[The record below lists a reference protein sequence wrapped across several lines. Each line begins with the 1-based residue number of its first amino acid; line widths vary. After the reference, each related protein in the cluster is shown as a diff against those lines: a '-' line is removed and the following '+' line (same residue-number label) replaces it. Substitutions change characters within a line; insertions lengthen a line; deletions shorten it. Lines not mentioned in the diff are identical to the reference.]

1 MATTATDIWGYRG
14 LIANLTSREVKVKY
28 KRSALGWMWSLI
40 NPAATL
46 AIYTIVFSSL
56 LRVDPPVAGDGHTK
70 SFAIFLFA
78 ALVPWGFFSNV
89 ANGSMVQMV
98 ANGPLLKKVYFPPAC
113 PIIALALATLI
124 QTGLE
129 AVILLVVLTI
139 AGLLTVKVLL
149 LIPILVLLSLF
160 ALGIGLILGL
170 GNVYYRDVNYLFG
183 ILLNMLF
190 YATPIVYPLSFVP
203 EEAGGLPMRTLVT
216 CNPLT
221 QFVGAARD
229 VTYLQQV
236 PSAGRMGA
244 MVAAAAISLVVGWKV
259 FDRRAR
265 DLSEEL

>member
-28 KRSALGWMWSLI
+28 KRSALGWLWSLI
-40 NPAATL
+40 NPASTL
-46 AIYTIVFSSL
+46 AIYTIVFSTV
-56 LRVDPPVAGDGHTK
+56 LRVDPPVAGDGETK

-78 ALVPWGFFSNV
+78 ALVPWSFFSNV
-89 ANGSMVQMV
+89 VNGSMVQMV

-113 PIIALALATLI
+113 PIIALSLATLL

-129 AVILLVVLTI
+129 ALILLVVLTLT
-139 AGLLTVKVLL
+139 GLLTVEALL
-149 LIPILVLLSLF
+149 LVPILALLALF
-160 ALGIGLILGL
+160 ALGIGLILAL

-183 ILLNMLF
+183 ILLNALF
-190 YATPIVYPLSFVP
+190 YATPIVYPLSIVP
-203 EEAGGLPMRTLVT
+203 EEAGGLPMRTLVS

-236 PSAGRMGA
+236 PSAGRWGA
-244 MVAAAAISLVVGWKV
+244 LVASAAISLVVGWKV
-259 FDRRAR
+259 FDRKAR